1 MQVKKVLF
9 IPLILCSFAFAQ
21 PKVAVGAIGEE
32 PKPGILKALSSQLTK
47 ALVKSGKYTALD
59 RSEAILKQLGKELAY
74 QRSGAVD
81 EQQIREFGHQFGVQY
96 MCIVESSEVMGSF
109 MLEAKLVDVE
119 TAEITSIGSTPSD
132 LVNIGDLMAA
142 SEEIVSQL
150 LGTSVGAK
158 NNYGNGVFL
167 NKNAQSNPIASKIEE
182 VFKQKVHISEGTC
195 VGGVKATIESDNKPL
210 CSEGMVGI
218 TCKANVSLVIT
229 QCKGGKKST
238 LKGSI
243 IGSDKY
249 SEDTAT
255 KQMMRRIENADF
267 WDKWIKEL
275 EKWSKQ

>member
-1 MQVKKVLF
+1 MKKVLF
-9 IPLILCSFAFAQ
+9 IPLILCSLAFAQ

-32 PKPGILKALSSQLTK
+32 PKLGILKALSSQLTK
-47 ALVKSGKYTALD
+47 ALVNSGKYTALD

-74 QRSGAVD
+74 QRSGAVN
-81 EQQIREFGHQFGVQY
+81 EQQIREFGQQFGVQY

-119 TAEITSIGSTPSD
+119 TAEIASIGNTPSD

-142 SEEIVSQL
+142 SEEIVRQL
-150 LGTSVGAK
+150 LGSKAGVK
-158 NNYGNGVFL
+158 NNYGSGVFL
-167 NKNAQSNPIASKIEE
+167 NKNAQPNSIASKIEE
-182 VFKQKVHISEGTC
+182 IFKQKVSISEGTC
-195 VGGVKATIESDNKPL
+195 VGGAKAAIESDNKPL

-229 QCKGGKKST
+229 QCKGGKKSI

-249 SEDTAT
+249 SEDIAV
-255 KQMMRRIENADF
+255 KQMMRKIENADF
-267 WDKWIKEL
+267 WNNWMKEL

>member
-9 IPLILCSFAFAQ
+9 IPLILCSLAFAQ

-32 PKPGILKALSSQLTK
+32 PKLGILKALSSQLTK
-47 ALVKSGKYTALD
+47 ALVNSGKYTALD

-74 QRSGAVD
+74 QRSGAVN
-81 EQQIREFGHQFGVQY
+81 EQQIREFGQQFGVQY

-119 TAEITSIGSTPSD
+119 TAEIASIGNTPSD

-142 SEEIVSQL
+142 SEEIVRQL
-150 LGTSVGAK
+150 LGSKAGVK
-158 NNYGNGVFL
+158 NNYGSGVFL
-167 NKNAQSNPIASKIEE
+167 NKNAQPNSIASKIEE
-182 VFKQKVHISEGTC
+182 IFKQKVSISEGTC
-195 VGGVKATIESDNKPL
+195 VGGAKAAIESDNKPL

-229 QCKGGKKST
+229 QCKGGKKSI

-249 SEDTAT
+249 SEDIAV
-255 KQMMRRIENADF
+255 KQMMRKIENADF
-267 WDKWIKEL
+267 WNNWMKEL